1 VKDAS
6 APSRYGSLEFG
17 DPGVDEGGVVAAQVQ
32 RTGDGFL
39 VRHKQSTADLMC
51 VKTVRAADTIIGVRG
66 LRGGGWSSLNQGLLV
81 WHTPSGRSLH
91 HDA

>member
-1 VKDAS
+1 MEDAS
-6 APSRYGSLEFG
+6 APSRDGPLEFG

-51 VKTVRAADTIIGVRG
+51 VKTAHCAATITGASRPRV
-66 LRGGGWSSLNQGLLV
+66 
-81 WHTPSGRSLH
+81 
-91 HDA
+91 AA